1 MKSPFSL
8 KQYNAV
14 GVQINSID
22 QAKELI
28 KAYRPAYLFN
38 EDTDRTVL
46 LFKRPA
52 NDCHVKPDVGLLAA
66 DHFPPEH
73 ELESTQLMGNIHDL
87 CEFPDEWI
95 DCFVDPTS
103 VIEGMDYQECQH
115 PGAKFLE
122 SLFESSASLITSFE
136 PDAGPRAVLIVEPC
150 SYLKVA
156 EFLDSQTSLSRNLYF
171 GLNGLDLDRF
181 KDSGRLKAKKEDIVE
196 ILGFHSDLDPIDG
209 AATDAIRED
218 KEFFLTLIP
227 ESVRPSVVIDS
238 GNGLQP
244 IWLLERPL
252 DLRGRVD
259 RDSIIQRVEGVNR
272 ALSLILAANLNSL
285 KADHVQN
292 IDRILRVPGTINF
305 PNAKKRAAGRV
316 NISAS
321 LVLFEKERR
330 FTLEG
335 IERVITEEFPAYG
348 LNQSAPLEV
357 DKKSSPTT
365 LVNSL
370 DRRRKAEAYVNAN
383 SSDSSSDSSE
393 TLANDLALIEWHL
406 ASASKG
412 DGRSHISQ
420 KIRRLWK
427 GDFSEYPGNSEGMM
441 ALLAMLAAELP
452 GLVTVDRLYQLA
464 THAKDAV
471 SAYNQF
477 HPGDKWARRGQE
489 DCAKAIAFLH
499 EAMEK
504 KVRFKQE
511 AAEIGEEIYLAAVGS
526 GHGGEAVV
534 CDDQIPRHQIDATD
548 RFTDLANAQRLVHHY
563 GDDLLFLDGKT
574 PLQWDG
580 RCWAKDASDLIGDIS
595 TTIPMKL
602 SRLIEDHEI
611 SVLRSQIMGT
621 ERTGSGNT
629 QELENLLEDYQEWQK
644 ESESR
649 KHIDAAA
656 KLFQKL
662 LTVPSDR
669 INKNLMTLVCENG
682 TVELE
687 TGGFRPSRRKDLDT
701 RMVAVQFDPEASCPR
716 FSRFMD
722 EVFVG
727 DSEIIRYVQQLFGY
741 ALLGEVREHILPI
754 FYGEGR
760 NGKGTL
766 LGLFQRILGPYGT
779 TIPAESLVSSKKGS
793 TDSERANV
801 SLHGK
806 RVAIAQ
812 ETENCA
818 YLDEAWIKTV
828 TGGDRL
834 AARKLYAEAFDF
846 APQHTLFL
854 ASNHRPQIHGK
865 DDGVWGRVR
874 LIPFRAQFMK
884 DKEGANAPDPNLGE
898 KLWGERNGIFMWI
911 LAGLRDYLENGLV
924 TPSEVL
930 VATAEYRE
938 DEDRMVLF
946 LQEWMRPNPEKT
958 IPISEVFKEFKRW
971 SESEEGARLTMKRK
985 AFVEAITRTL
995 RNFRHTGE
1003 LKHCSHL
1010 NQKVLVGWEFN
1021 TDRFKNLEGGGL
1033 PPGI

>member
-1 MKSPFSL
+1 MKTPFCFSEF
-8 KQYNAV
+8 NAV
-14 GVQINSID
+14 GVRIDSCD
-22 QAKELI
+22 QARELI
-28 KAYRPAYLFN
+28 KAYRTAYLYN
-38 EDTDRTVL
+38 EQTDRTVL
-46 LFKRPA
+46 VFRSPA
-52 NDCHVKPDVGLLAA
+52 NDCRFVPGIQVLKAEIYPPQDELPDTQVMGDIHALV
-66 DHFPPEH
+66 DFPA
-73 ELESTQLMGNIHDL
+73 
-87 CEFPDEWI
+87 EWI
-95 DCFVDPTS
+95 DSSIATVS
-103 VIEGMDYQECQH
+103 VGEEIDQQQLHYS
-115 PGAKFLE
+115 GATFLE
-122 SLFESSASLITSFE
+122 SLFGGSISLVTSFE
-136 PDAGPRAVLIVEPC
+136 PDGGPRDSCLVDPS
-150 SYLKVA
+150 SYSTLA
-156 EFLDSQTSLSRNLYF
+156 EFLDEQASLSRNLYF
-171 GLNGLDLDRF
+171 GLNGLEKEGF
-181 KDSGRLKAKKEDIVE
+181 KDLGRPKAKKEDIVE
-196 ILGFHSDLDPIDG
+196 ILGLHSDLDPIYG

-218 KEFFLTLIP
+218 KELFLTLIP
-227 ESVRPSVVIDS
+227 ESVRPSIVIDS

-244 IWLLERPL
+244 IWLLEHPL
-252 DLRGRVD
+252 DLRGSND
-259 RDSIIQRVEGVNR
+259 RDSLIQRVEDVNK

-305 PNAKKRAAGRV
+305 PNAKKRAAGRIAV
-316 NISAS
+316 PAS
-321 LVLFEKERR
+321 LVFFDKDRR
-330 FTLEG
+330 FALEDLELL
-335 IERVITEEFPAYG
+335 IRDEFPAYG
-348 LNQSAPLEV
+348 FIGNQTS
-357 DKKSSPTT
+357 KSNRTSSPTSVVNT
-365 LVNSL
+365 LDL
-370 DRRRKAEAYVNAN
+370 RRRATAYLNAN
-383 SSDSSSDSSE
+383 ASSADAHSSE

-412 DGRSHISQ
+412 DGRSHSSQ

-441 ALLAMLAAELP
+441 ALLAILAAELP

-477 HPGDKWARRGQE
+477 HSADKWARRGQE
-489 DCAKAIAFLH
+489 DCAKAIGFRHAAL
-499 EAMEK
+499 EQ
-504 KVRFKQE
+504 KVKLKQE
-511 AAEIGEEIYLAAVGS
+511 AEEIGEEIYLAAVGS

-611 SVLRSQIMGT
+611 SLLRSQIMET
-621 ERTGSGNT
+621 ERTGSGNIR
-629 QELENLLEDYQEWQK
+629 ELENLLEDYEEWQK

-669 INKNLMTLVCENG
+669 INKNWMTLVCENG

-687 TGGFRPSRRKDLDT
+687 TGEFRPSRRKDLDT

-716 FSRFMD
+716 FLKFMD

-727 DSEIIRYVQQLFGY
+727 DSELVRYVQQIFGY

-779 TIPAESLVSSKKGS
+779 TIPAEALVSSKKGS

-812 ETENCA
+812 ETESCA
-818 YLDEAWIKTV
+818 YLDESWIKTV

-846 APQHTLFL
+846 VPQHTLFL

-898 KLWGERNGIFMWI
+898 KLWGERDGIFIW
-911 LAGLRDYLENGLV
+911 LLEGLKDYLENGLV
-924 TPSEVL
+924 TPEEVL
-930 VATAEYRE
+930 GATAEYRE
-938 DEDRMVLF
+938 DEDRMILF
-946 LQEWMRPNPEKT
+946 LQEWMRPNPVST
-958 IPISEVFKEFKRW
+958 IPISDVFKEFKRW

-995 RNFRHTGE
+995 RNSRHSGE
-1003 LKHCSHL
+1003 VKRCSHL
-1010 NQKVLVGWEFN
+1010 NQKVLIGWAFN
-1021 TDRFKNLEGGGL
+1021 TDRFKTLGGGGL
-1033 PPGI
+1033 PSGI